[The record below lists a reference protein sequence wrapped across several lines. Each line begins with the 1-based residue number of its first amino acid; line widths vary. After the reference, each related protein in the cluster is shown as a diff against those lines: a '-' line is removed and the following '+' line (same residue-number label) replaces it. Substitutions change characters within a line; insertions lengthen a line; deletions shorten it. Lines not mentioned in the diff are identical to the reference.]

1 MSSKLPQWQQDL
13 VDKISSGAK
22 LHMATGRQSG
32 KSTIVKN
39 WAKTLEQ
46 FTQGFRLELS
56 EGTVF
61 GQKYYCVEPQGWIW
75 RDFEWKDMQEWCEA
89 TMDRTAKDGVWTPDQ
104 RWYVNG
110 GKFWFR
116 DEADRTMFLMKWV

>member
-1 MSSKLPQWQQDL
+1 MTIKLPKWQQDAIDKQG
-13 VDKISSGAK
+13 VDGR
-22 LHMATGRQSG
+22 LYMNMARQSG

-46 FTQGFRLELS
+46 FAQGFRLELS

-75 RDFEWKDMQEWCEA
+75 RDFEFKDMQAWCES
-89 TMDRTAKDGVWTPDQ
+89 TMERESDTITPNL

-110 GKFWFR
+110 GQFWFR
-116 DEADRTMFLMKWV
+116 DETDRTMFVMRWV

>member
-1 MSSKLPQWQQDL
+1 MLANPDKLT
-13 VDKISSGAK
+13 IS
-22 LHMATGRQSG
+22 MARQSG

-61 GQKYYCVEPQGWIW
+61 GQKYYCVEPLGWIW
-75 RDFEWKDMQEWCEA
+75 REFEFKDMQAWCEA
-89 TMDRTAKDGVWTPDQ
+89 TMGREPDSITPNL
-104 RWYVNG
+104 RWYVSG
-110 GKFWFR
+110 GQFWFR
-116 DEADRTMFLMKWV
+116 DEADRTMFALRWV

>member
-1 MSSKLPQWQQDL
+1 MKDYQKKLLNAYCTADTAITMQ
-13 VDKISSGAK
+13 
-22 LHMATGRQSG
+22 MARQSG
-32 KSTIVKN
+32 KSTILKD

-46 FTQGFRLELS
+46 FTQGFRLELT

-75 RDFEWKDMQEWCEA
+75 RDFEWKDMQKWCEE
-89 TMDRTAKDGVWTPDQ
+89 TMERSPDTITPNL

-110 GKFWFR
+110 GQFWFR
-116 DEADRTMFLMKWV
+116 DETDRTMFVMRWV